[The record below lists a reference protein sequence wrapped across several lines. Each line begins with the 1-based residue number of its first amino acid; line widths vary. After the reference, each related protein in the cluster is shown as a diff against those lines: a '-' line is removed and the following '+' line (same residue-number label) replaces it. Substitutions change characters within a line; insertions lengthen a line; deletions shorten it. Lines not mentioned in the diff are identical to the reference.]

1 LNAIVGDLDGQKLSP
16 TQSARL
22 IAGRLE
28 ELGHDP
34 FYSDRERYLVLLE
47 DRPGDI
53 IELGR
58 TLRGSRLFKKSVLAR
73 DITMVRDIEAFAA
86 ECKDEEWLYWNIGLT
101 GAKANVGSLVEANE
115 EFNRLINIQFREMR
129 RRNGFQLILIV
140 VHPRFDPF
148 SGRWDLH
155 AHFICRIPLAQREAA
170 RRRLLTAFSKAD
182 VPDDPL
188 RNAAGCATYMIWGIA
203 DPRETIELPDDALSD
218 LWRLSRSKAR
228 LVRTGER
235 FGKWRAAARAAEAA
249 ERERQGLS
257 KRKKR
262 TTTPQPQSDEHDR
275 VLAKTMVTI
284 DGRKIAAMVCERSPV
299 VPESDS
305 VVPSVSPV
313 DTPSPDSSSAT
324 SFTTQDSINDPTIQV
339 AGTNDTPKTNTP
351 AKAPEQRIDGGMW
364 DRAGKL
370 VKATT
375 AAVARTL
382 HVSTA
387 WLRESVRRLI
397 CRCRGS
403 PR

>member
-1 LNAIVGDLDGQKLSP
+1 MNAIVEELSGQNLSP

-73 DITMVRDIEAFAA
+73 DITMINDIKSFAA
-86 ECKDEEWLYWNIGLT
+86 ECKGEEWLYWNIGLT
-101 GAKANVGSLVEANE
+101 AAKADVGSLVEANE
-115 EFNRLINIQFREMR
+115 EFNRLINIHFREMR

-148 SGRWDLH
+148 SGRFDLH
-155 AHFICRIPLAQREAA
+155 AHFICRIPREHREAA

-182 VPDDPL
+182 VPDDPV
-188 RNAAGCATYMIWGIA
+188 RNAVACATYMIWGIA
-203 DPRETIELPDDALSD
+203 DPQETIGLPDDALSD

-228 LVRTGER
+228 MVRTGER

-275 VLAKTMVTI
+275 VLAKTFATI
-284 DGRKIAAMVCERSPV
+284 NGKKTAVMVCERRSV
-299 VPESDS
+299 VPESDG
-305 VVPSVSPV
+305 VVPPVAPV

-324 SFTTQDSINDPTIQV
+324 IRITQDS
-339 AGTNDTPKTNTP
+339 TNDTPVQVAGANDTPQTNTP
-351 AKAPEQRIDGGMW
+351 AKVPEQGIDEGIW
-364 DRAGKL
+364 NRAGKSIRT
-370 VKATT
+370 VVVAATRMLR
-375 AAVARTL
+375 A
-382 HVSTA
+382 STA
-387 WLRESVRRLI
+387 LLRAIAPRVI
-397 CRCRGS
+397 VRCRGP